1 MFKDVIDTMLKD
13 EMEGTNEY
21 ERLAKEA
28 LTSEEIP
35 DKYKSAVAS
44 LLISMSRDE
53 DKHLHFL
60 KFISS
65 ML

>member
-1 MFKDVIDTMLKD
+1 MFKEIIDSMIED

-21 ERLAKEA
+21 EDLAKKA
-28 LTSEEIP
+28 LTSDEIP

-44 LLISMSRDE
+44 LLVSMSSDE

-60 KFISS
+60 TFISS

>member
-1 MFKDVIDTMLKD
+1 MFKEKIEAMLKD
-13 EMEGTNEY
+13 EMEGTDEY
-21 ERLAKEA
+21 GKLAKEA

-35 DKYKSAVAS
+35 DQYKSAVAS

>member
-1 MFKDVIDTMLKD
+1 MFKETIDSMIKD

-21 ERLAKEA
+21 EDLAKKA
-28 LTSEEIP
+28 LTSDEIP

-44 LLISMSRDE
+44 LLVSMSRDE